1 MATLAE
7 FRAQYPQYD
16 AVPDLALADSLH
28 QKFYAK
34 IPKMDF
40 YKTIGLGSAAAIP
53 GAENVIT
60 GKAAP
65 EVSMRDRIMG
75 VIETPAVLAGGLASS
90 IAAPLAT
97 IYGELTNAAP
107 QGSSQA
113 IAAGKAMAAK
123 AREQFYQPRTQTSR
137 EILGAVGE
145 FLQPITGALPPTL
158 GAVGTSINALAP
170 AALMQA
176 GAVARPAISQ
186 ATAPVRNA
194 LANVMTREQPS
205 MVGMGAASTAEDL
218 MRQQRLEQFGIRAT
232 AGERE
237 RNLQKQQF
245 ESDVQRGA
253 LPGVSENVKG
263 KLGREL
269 GAFKVGQKEDILNQF
284 ERMTNQVVGPEGK
297 GIDRSAPRA
306 IGNIIDKQLVKQYQ
320 TKLQKVNDAYED
332 AKASGETKQIVD
344 TSKLDQW
351 LIDNAPEAISVPQ
364 IQTIGAK
371 LKQLKEITGN
381 QVSIDDLENL
391 YKSAGN
397 LAEGNPSA
405 SLFMGKVK
413 GVINEMTEGAG
424 GNLYRAARM
433 ERKQLAKD
441 FENVKRVDELLGT
454 KAGKTDRKV
463 ALDNVYDHI
472 VVDGSLEE
480 MRTVTQLL
488 KKGGKEG
495 QQAYKELTGYTLQRM
510 KDLLLKKGDETDDIR
525 LNNFNNFITQLDRE
539 EKLGYMFGKT
549 GRDTLLDLRK
559 SINDVM
565 VKEPGAVNYPNTA
578 GAVLRGLE
586 VLQNLPIKIP
596 GTQTAAE
603 FARGR
608 QYKKQLAESLKQPN
622 QLAPK
627 QPNQNNLAP
636 PYVEIR
642 GVGSTGE

>member
-1 MATLAE
+1 LAFGATLA
-7 FRAQYPQYD
+7 
-16 AVPDLALADSLH
+16 
-28 QKFYAK
+28 
-34 IPKMDF
+34 
-40 YKTIGLGSAAAIP
+40 
-53 GAENVIT
+53 
-60 GKAAP
+60 
-65 EVSMRDRIMG
+65 
-75 VIETPAVLAGGLASS
+75 GG
-90 IAAPLAT
+90 
-97 IYGELTNAAP
+97 
-107 QGSSQA
+107 A
-113 IAAGKAMAAK
+113 IAPIVGAVGTLTSGKYGTQEGIRAGQEAMKAV
-123 AREQFYQPRTQTSR
+123 QYQPRTQTAR
-137 EILGAVGE
+137 EALGAVGE
-145 FLQPITGALPPTL
+145 FLQPVTSALPPTL
-158 GAVGTSINALAP
+158 GSVGTSLNALAP
-170 AALMQA
+170 AAMMQT
-176 GAVARPAISQ
+176 GTVVRPIVTQ

-194 LANVMTREQPS
+194 LANVMTREQPG

-237 RNLQKQQF
+237 KNLQKQQF

-253 LPGVSENVKG
+253 LPGVSEDVKA

-269 GAFKVGQKEDILNQF
+269 GAFKVGQKQDILNQF
-284 ERMTNQVVGPEGK
+284 ERMTNQVVGPEGI

-320 TKLQKVNDAYED
+320 DKLKKVDDAYQAARD
-332 AKASGETKQIVD
+332 SGETKQIVD
-344 TSKLDQW
+344 TAKLEQW
-351 LIDNAPEAISVPQ
+351 LADNAPEAISVPQ

-371 LKQLKEITGN
+371 LDALKKVTGN
-381 QVSIDDLENL
+381 QVSIDDLENI

-405 SLFMGKVK
+405 ARFMGQVK
-413 GVINEMTEGAG
+413 GVINDMTEGAG
-424 GNLYRAARM
+424 GDLYRAARM

-441 FENVKRVDELLGT
+441 FENVKRVDDLLST

-495 QQAYKELTGYTLQRM
+495 QQVYKELTGYTLQRM
-510 KDLLLKKGDETDDIR
+510 KDLLLKKGDETDNIR
-525 LNNFNNFITQLDRE
+525 LNNFNNFVTQLDRE
-539 EKLGYMFGKT
+539 DKLAYMFGKA
-549 GRDTLLDLRK
+549 GRDKLLDLK
-559 SINDVM
+559 QSISDVM

-586 VLQNLPIKIP
+586 ALQNLPFKIP

-603 FARGR
+603 FARGL
-608 QYKKQLAESLKQPN
+608 QYKKQLQESLKQPN

-627 QPNQNNLAP
+627 QTNKNALNNKPVKIDL
-636 PYVEIR
+636 
-642 GVGSTGE
+642 TGMAE